1 MRPKECIPTLLTRRL
16 YLKSIITSTCAVY
29 PEWPEPV
36 NRSFK
41 HLNEEIY
48 VMMQG
53 PSEFKT
59 GGRLLQWDISKRLG
73 EITVPTLMVGA
84 RYDTMDPNY
93 MKWMSKQ
100 VNNGQSLYC
109 PNGNHLCFWD
119 DQQVF
124 MNGVIKF
131 IKGVDERK

>member
-100 VNNGQSLYC
+100 VKNGQSLYYRTC
-109 PNGNHLCFWD
+109 CRQTRYIQIYGDEMDKVLT
-119 DQQVF
+119 VF
-124 MNGVIKF
+124 CQ
-131 IKGVDERK
+131 

>member
-100 VNNGQSLYC
+100 VKNGQSLYYRTC
-109 PNGNHLCFWD
+109 CGQTRYIQIYGDEMDKVLT
-119 DQQVF
+119 VF
-124 MNGVIKF
+124 
-131 IKGVDERK
+131 RQ